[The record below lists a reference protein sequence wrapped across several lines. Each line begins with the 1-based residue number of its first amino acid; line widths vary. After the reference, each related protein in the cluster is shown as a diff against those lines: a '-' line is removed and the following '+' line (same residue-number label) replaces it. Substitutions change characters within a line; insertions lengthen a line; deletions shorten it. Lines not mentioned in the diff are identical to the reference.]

1 MTKTI
6 KWKGIQGEYSIHVSR
21 LHQFTECTPEDLID
35 NLFPELKVVM
45 KDPDFDIKNHPA
57 IILKG
62 EVDTADRSALKLDL
76 QLSHS
81 NKSTDTLLDDILK
94 EEAQML
100 FPDNKLFL
108 YSSRMCNHFERQ
120 HCWIL
125 QPKDISEI
133 DAHKKIIIK

>member
-21 LHQFTECTPEDLID
+21 LDQFTECIPKDLED
-35 NLFPELKVVM
+35 NLFPELKVAM
-45 KDPDFDIKNHPA
+45 KDPGFDIKNHSA
-57 IILKG
+57 FILKG
-62 EVDTADRSALKLDL
+62 VVDIADRSALRLDL

-81 NKSTDTLLDDILK
+81 NKSTDTLIDDILR
-94 EEAQML
+94 EEAQAL

-125 QPKDISEI
+125 QPKDS
-133 DAHKKIIIK
+133 